1 METGIHNTSEIG
13 RLRKVL
19 LHRPGQELEN
29 LMPEYLER
37 LLFDDIPYLKEAQA
51 EHDAFAQC
59 LRDAGVEVV
68 YLIDLVVNS
77 LTSPEVRQELVT
89 QFLKE
94 ADLPDEA
101 VGKAVA
107 EYLSELDNRAMVSA
121 MMAGIRRSDLR
132 KQGGR
137 LSDHLSGL
145 EEGYPFAVDPM
156 PNLYFTRDPFAT
168 IGTGVSIHKMHTV
181 TRNRE
186 TLFGRFIFEHNPWY
200 QNAPRWYDRSA
211 SSSLEGGDILVLSPQ
226 VLAVGISQRTEGDSI
241 DQLAQTVLSQ
251 SKTFQKV
258 LAFNIPKSRSFMH
271 LDTVFTMVDR
281 DKFTV
286 HPNILQRHHRVRHGA
301 GRKPEDENPS
311 GGPGGWRIFSRS
323 TWGLSQVTLIPCG
336 QGSDIDA
343 AREQWSDGSNTLA
356 IAPGEVVVY
365 YPELCHQPV
374 PGGGGHPH
382 PRHSQRRAEPGA
394 GRSPVHEYAAD
405 PGRSVDRRRFAAGS
419 AALPR
424 RMHPTFSFETSNAPD
439 WYGDVRRCRTG
450 LNPHFLFVLPKRLP
464 GFPAELYRFGTEK
477 PGDILF

>member
-68 YLIDLVVNS
+68 YLMDLVVDS
-77 LTSPEVRQELVT
+77 ITGPEARRELLTR
-89 QFLKE
+89 FLDE
-94 ADLPDEA
+94 ASLPDEA
-101 VGKAVA
+101 ARGTVE
-107 EYLSELDNRAMVSA
+107 EYLAGLDDRAMVSA

-132 KQGGR
+132 RRGGR
-137 LSDHLSGL
+137 LSDHLSAMD
-145 EEGYPFAVDPM
+145 EDYPFAVDPM

-168 IGTGVSIHKMHTV
+168 IGTGVSIHRMHTV

-186 TLFGRFIFEHNPWY
+186 TLFGRFIFEHNPQY
-200 QNAPRWYDRSA
+200 RNAPRWYDRSA

-226 VLAVGISQRTEGDSI
+226 VLAVGISERTEGNAI
-241 DQLAQTVLSQ
+241 DQLARTVLSQ
-251 SKTFQKV
+251 SKTFRKV

-286 HPNILQRHHRVRHGA
+286 HPNILNDITVFVMKLEADGHMDIRQES
-301 GRKPEDENPS
+301 GRLEEILKEHL
-311 GGPGGWRIFSRS
+311 
-323 TWGLSQVTLIPCG
+323 GLEQVALIPCG
-336 QGSDIDA
+336 QGSVIDA

-365 YPELCHQPV
+365 TRNYVTNRSLE
-374 PGGGGHPH
+374 
-382 PRHSQRRAEPGA
+382 EA
-394 GRSPVHEYAAD
+394 GIRIHAIP
-405 PGRSVDRRRFAAGS
+405 
-419 AALPR
+419 
-424 RMHPTFSFETSNAPD
+424 
-439 WYGDVRRCRTG
+439 C
-450 LNPHFLFVLPKRLP
+450 
-464 GFPAELYRFGTEK
+464 AELSRGRGG
-477 PGDILF
+477 PRCMSMPLIRDDP